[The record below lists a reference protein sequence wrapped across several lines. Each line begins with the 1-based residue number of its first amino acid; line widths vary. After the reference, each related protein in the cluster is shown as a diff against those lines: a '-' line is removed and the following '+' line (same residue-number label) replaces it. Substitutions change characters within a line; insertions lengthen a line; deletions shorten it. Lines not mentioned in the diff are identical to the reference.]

1 MSARYH
7 DPLLASARREA
18 VFTATVFALALTYT
32 VVYCGRYGYER
43 PIEELTFV
51 LGFPDWIF
59 WGIVVPWLS
68 AFVVSSAFALWFM
81 TDEPFGEDVGDEWA
95 DDDGISARPSDG

>member
-1 MSARYH
+1 MTARYQ

-18 VFTATVFALALTYT
+18 IITGAIYVLTMCYS
-32 VVYCGRYGYER
+32 VGYCLLFGYER

-51 LGFPDWIF
+51 LGFPDWVF

-68 AFVVSSAFALWFM
+68 VFVVSSVFAIWYM
-81 TDEPFGEDVGDEWA
+81 TDEPFGEDVGDAWE
-95 DDDGISARPSDG
+95 DEFGESRERTP

>member
-1 MSARYH
+1 MTSRNQ

-18 VFTATVFALALTYT
+18 IITGVIFVATFSWSLG
-32 VVYCGRYGYER
+32 YCLLFGFER

-51 LGFPDWIF
+51 LGFPDWVF

-68 AFVVSSAFALWFM
+68 AFVVSSVFALCFM

-95 DDDGISARPSDG
+95 EEAREGQA